1 MLQQAAAGWNPVDE
15 ASPPANSGAGAPLLE
30 GLSVF
35 LPSHNEEGNLERV
48 VAAFSA
54 ALPRVTG
61 DYEIIVVD
69 DGSRD
74 RTGQIADRL
83 ARSDPHVHVVHHEQ
97 NRGYGGAV
105 ISGIAASTRPWVMLC
120 DGDGQFDADDVRA
133 MAAYAEDFDLIVG
146 HRVRRA
152 DHLGRRLNGRAWTV
166 LMRLLFG
173 IRVRDID
180 CGFKL
185 FRRDLINAGE
195 LRARGAMISAELLA
209 RMAGRGARIREVD
222 VRHLPRQT
230 GEQSGASFKVVM
242 RAFRELLLLYGE
254 LRAEAR
260 RRLK

>member
-1 MLQQAAAGWNPVDE
+1 MVRQAAARWNPVDE
-15 ASPPANSGAGAPLLE
+15 ESPPANSGARAPRLD

-35 LPSHNEEGNLERV
+35 LPSHNEEGNIERV
-48 VAAFSA
+48 VAALSA

-83 ARSDPHVHVVHHEQ
+83 ARADPHVRVVHHEQ

-105 ISGIAASTRPWVMLC
+105 ISGIAASTKPWVLLC
-120 DGDGQFDADDVRA
+120 DGDGQFDADDVQV
-133 MAAYAEDFDLIVG
+133 MAAYAGDFDLIVG
-146 HRVRRA
+146 HRARRA
-152 DHLGRRLNGRAWTV
+152 DHLGRRLNGRAWTI

-173 IRVRDID
+173 IRARDID

-185 FRRDLINAGE
+185 FRRELIDAGE
-195 LRARGAMISAELLA
+195 LRARGALISAELMA
-209 RMAGRGARIREVD
+209 RMAGRGARIREVE

-230 GEQSGASFKVVM
+230 GEQSGANLKVVM
-242 RAFRELLLLYGE
+242 RAFRELFLLYGE